1 MPVLEAWESQAG
13 TLLKRKEDVMVGECK
28 LRSAP
33 LHCRTEQKILCS
45 PKGGGFQEYTRRTP
59 QKPFSQTVD
68 NRAHVGA
75 ETTRRKWRLKRKK
88 NTQQAPLILSSPC
101 WVYRCALAEICS
113 LAGCRF
119 SETAESGAG
128 IVNDSRRCIP
138 MPRLARTQKKNE
150 KKTNQKND
158 DTLRIPNGPVSA
170 LLPELVPRRC

>member
-13 TLLKRKEDVMVGECK
+13 TSLKRKEDVMVGECK

-68 NRAHVGA
+68 NRAHVGV
-75 ETTRRKWRLKRKK
+75 ETTRRKCRLKRKK
-88 NTQQAPLILSSPC
+88 QTNTQQASLILSSPS

-119 SETAESGAG
+119 TETAESGAG

-138 MPRLARTQKKNE
+138 MPRLARTQKKKRKEN
-150 KKTNQKND
+150 
-158 DTLRIPNGPVSA
+158 
-170 LLPELVPRRC
+170 